1 MRIPFL
7 SMFVTS
13 PFEGLQEHAEKV
25 KECAFVFQQAME
37 CYISEECETF
47 EDFLN
52 NIHRIEE
59 EADAVKRRIRG
70 HLPKGTLLQY
80 DKFELFR
87 YLGEQDKV
95 LDAMQESLDWISIRS
110 EWQIPQ
116 SLAADIKGLVDAV
129 TNAVEELS
137 KMTAE
142 AQEYFKNYAK
152 DQRTIVKNMI
162 HSLRRQEHQA
172 DKLEDGFKKKVFD
185 SIDDPVAVFHLVRM
199 AEIIGSIADHAENAG
214 DMMRAM
220 IAI

>member
-13 PFEGLQEHAEKV
+13 PFEGLLEHAEKV
-25 KECAFVFQQAME
+25 NECALVFQQAME
-37 CYISEECETF
+37 CYIAEGCERF
-47 EDFLN
+47 EDFRRD
-52 NIHRIEE
+52 IHRIED
-59 EADAVKRRIRG
+59 EADAIKRRIRG

-110 EWQIPQ
+110 ELGIPQ
-116 SLAADIKGLVDAV
+116 RLATDIKLFVNAV
-129 TNAVEELS
+129 TNAVAELS
-137 KMTAE
+137 KMAAE
-142 AQEYFKNYAK
+142 AQKYFKSYSN
-152 DQRTIVKNMI
+152 DQRIHVKEMI
-162 HSLRRQEHQA
+162 RSLRRQEHEA
-172 DKLEDGFKKKVFD
+172 DKLEDGLKQKVFD
-185 SIDDPVAVFHLVRM
+185 SISDPVTVFHLVRM

-220 IAI
+220 IAV

>member
-25 KECAFVFQQAME
+25 KACALVFQQAMG
-37 CYISEECETF
+37 CYISEKCEAF
-47 EDFLN
+47 ENFRRD
-52 NIHRIEE
+52 IHRIED
-59 EADAVKRRIRG
+59 EADAIKRRIRG

-95 LDAMQESLDWISIRS
+95 MDAMEESLDWISIRS
-110 EWQIPQ
+110 EPGIPHP
-116 SLAADIKGLVDAV
+116 LADDIKIFVDAV
-129 TNAVEELS
+129 TSAVEELS
-137 KMTAE
+137 KMTVE
-142 AQEYFKNYAK
+142 AQKYFRSYAN
-152 DQRTIVKNMI
+152 DQRAVVKNMI
-162 HSLRRQEHQA
+162 HSLRRKEHHA
-172 DKLEDGFKKKVFD
+172 DKLEDGLKKKVFD
-185 SIDDPVAVFHLVRM
+185 SISDPVTVFHLVKM

-220 IAI
+220 IAV